1 MPPQMHPQQAFVR
14 ISTFSVG
21 HPYSLLSHSHRPLTF
36 RTTTPRWRATVT
48 AAGNSQPVPH
58 EPDKKAQG
66 EIDADRQPLNQV
78 WGITPGEPHSDDTD
92 DDVDITTKLDLPH
105 NADQSHVLSKFHSL
119 LGDST
124 VAIDPVKNVPV
135 ALIDASGA
143 LQLDDGSFSPA
154 AVAPPLVRRARK
166 KLLDLPTLRRQLAEG
181 FDSGIGAT
189 VLLSFLFGTWYWSN
203 TAFNVFNKQVLKV
216 FPYPLTCTVVQF
228 AVAGALMSLSW
239 LFRLRPIPRIN
250 KFSINSIVPLG
261 FLHAAG
267 FLLTNMSLGKVSVA
281 FTHTVKS
288 TEPFFSAALTPK
300 ILGDIPTWGI
310 VGSLFPIVGGVVIAS
325 ATDASFN
332 WPGFLSAIG
341 SNVALQS
348 RNILSKRLMNSNV
361 SSSSTKRKK
370 HNVESLS
377 DQDLDTL
384 ATLDNINLFSTMSL
398 VAFFILMPMSLLIEG
413 IPLLTSA
420 TSPAVTGMPT
430 RQLLRLLLTGGICRC
445 LDVLASYMILKRV
458 SPVTHSIGNC
468 VKRAVVIVASIFFFQ
483 TKMTSLNIIGTA
495 LALLGV
501 LCYSLILSA
510 CKLNTFGPD
519 SPFCRPIYTEEE
531 VELTEGGGI

>member
-1 MPPQMHPQQAFVR
+1 MYFQQAFVH
-14 ISTFSVG
+14 ST
-21 HPYSLLSHSHRPLTF
+21 SLPLPHLRAPLLRSQSRLVF
-36 RTTTPRWRATVT
+36 RTTASRWRATIT
-48 AAGNSQPVPH
+48 DAGNSQSVPH
-58 EPDKKAQG
+58 EPDKNALGKPHT
-66 EIDADRQPLNQV
+66 DRQPLNEV
-78 WGITPGEPHSDDTD
+78 WGLVPGNTEHADTD
-92 DDVDITTKLDLPH
+92 DDSDIDVTKLDFPDD
-105 NADQSHVLSKFHSL
+105 ADQSDVLSKFHSL

-143 LQLDDGSFSPA
+143 LQLDDGSFSPV

-166 KLLDLPTLRRQLAEG
+166 KTLDFPTLRKQLAEG
-181 FDSGIGAT
+181 FNSGVGAT

-239 LFRLRPIPRIN
+239 LFRLRPIPKIN
-250 KFSINSIVPLG
+250 KFSIKSILPLG
-261 FLHAAG
+261 LLHAAG

-310 VGSLFPIVGGVVIAS
+310 VGSLFPIVGGVAIAS

-348 RNILSKRLMNSNV
+348 RNILSKRLMNTNA
-361 SSSSTKRKK
+361 SSSPSKTKQQ
-370 HNVESLS
+370 NTEALS

-384 ATLDNINLFSTMSL
+384 ATLDNINLFSTMSV
-398 VAFFILMPMSLLIEG
+398 VAFFILAPVSIIAEG

-420 TSPAVTGMPT
+420 VTPVVTGMPT
-430 RQLLRLLLTGGICRC
+430 RQLVRLLLTGGVCRC

-468 VKRAVVIVASIFFFQ
+468 VKRAVVIIASIFFFQ
-483 TKMTSLNIIGTA
+483 TKMTSLNVIGTT

-501 LCYSLILSA
+501 LCYSLIVSA
-510 CKLNTFGPD
+510 CKQNTFGPD
-519 SPFCRPIYTEEE
+519 SPFCRPIYTDDD

>member
-1 MPPQMHPQQAFVR
+1 MFSQQAFVH
-14 ISTFSVG
+14 TTPFPLA
-21 HPYSLLSHSHRPLTF
+21 HSHSSLSNVRSPLQLH
-36 RTTTPRWRATVT
+36 TTATRWRATIT
-48 AAGNSQPVPH
+48 SAGNSPSIPF
-58 EPDKKAQG
+58 EPDKEGKPTTN
-66 EIDADRQPLNQV
+66 RQPLNEV
-78 WGITPGEPHSDDTD
+78 WGITPEDTESTESEGD
-92 DDVDITTKLDLPH
+92 FDISKLDLPD
-105 NADQSHVLSKFHSL
+105 NGDQSDVLSKFHSL

-143 LQLDDGSFSPA
+143 LQLDDGSFSPV

-166 KLLDLPTLRRQLAEG
+166 KSLDISTLRKQLAEG
-181 FDSGIGAT
+181 FNSGIGAT

-203 TAFNVFNKQVLKV
+203 TAFNVFNKQVLKA
-216 FPYPLTCTVVQF
+216 FPYPLTCTAVQF
-228 AVAGALMSLSW
+228 AVAGAIMSLSW
-239 LFRLRPIPRIN
+239 LFRMRPIPRIN
-250 KFSINSIVPLG
+250 KFSIKSILPLA

-310 VGSLFPIVGGVVIAS
+310 VGSLFPIVGGVAIAS

-332 WPGFLSAIG
+332 WPGFLSAVG
-341 SNVALQS
+341 SNIALQS
-348 RNILSKRLMNSNV
+348 RNVLSKRLMNSSVN
-361 SSSSTKRKK
+361 SSSSKTKRR
-370 HNVESLS
+370 NLEALS

-384 ATLDNINLFSTMSL
+384 ATLDNINLFSTMSV
-398 VAFFILMPMSLLIEG
+398 VAFFILVPLTVFAEG
-413 IPLLTSA
+413 IPLLTTA
-420 TSPAVTGMPT
+420 VAPAVTGMPT
-430 RQLLRLLLTGGICRC
+430 KQLLRLLLTGGVCRC
-445 LDVLASYMILKRV
+445 LDVLASYMILKKV

-468 VKRAVVIVASIFFFQ
+468 VKRAVVIVASIFFFK
-483 TKMTSLNIIGTA
+483 TKMTSLNIIGTT

-501 LCYSLILSA
+501 LCYSLIVSA
-510 CKLNTFGPD
+510 CKQNTFGPD
-519 SPFCRPIYTEEE
+519 SPFCRPIYTDEE